1 MDKSAENALLVN
13 KVFEVLKC
21 PIVCGIYAELKY
33 KKLKNIKIVGL
44 DEVVDYTY
52 PLNDDQK
59 NADPTHAILLVG
71 ITKLK
76 VDVYKS
82 KDNSIPSLLIGDIAY
97 LFKDVSENRN
107 YFN

>member
-13 KVFEVLKC
+13 KVFEVLKLG
-21 PIVCGIYAELKY
+21 PIVCGIYAGLKY

-59 NADPTHAILLVG
+59 NADPTHAVLLVG

-76 VDVYKS
+76 IDVYKS
-82 KDNSIPSLLIGDIAY
+82 KDNSIPSLLMW
-97 LFKDVSENRN
+97 
-107 YFN
+107 